1 MTIVLDDGDEQL
13 IFDIPMST
21 RASLG
26 TVLNNIYEVADRLHD
41 PDDHMGDSICDGCYI
56 MSELKQIRKHFNTA
70 IEGERLKRERNKKKG
85 K

>member
-1 MTIVLDDGDEQL
+1 MDIALDDGHEKL
-13 IFDIPMST
+13 NFDLPMKT

-41 PDDHMGDSICDGCYI
+41 PDDHMVESICDGCYI
-56 MSELKQIRKHFNTA
+56 MSELKQIRKHFNLA
-70 IEGERLKRERNKKKG
+70 IEGEAIKKKRG